1 MFGNVPVA
9 FDGAARAR
17 KAANMAIDHAEKYGA
32 HITFLTV
39 IQIEFTAAGHPARPA
54 DKVWLSV
61 GWSAAAAPTPST
73 SADPA
78 PTPRNFV
85 AAAPHPGHCQS
96 GGDLPQC
103 AGKLLKRTISAKSH
117 NSRDNGER

>member
-1 MFGNVPVA
+1 MFGNVLAA

-17 KAANMAIDHAEKYGA
+17 KAANVAIDLAGKYGA
-32 HITFLTV
+32 PITFLTV
-39 IQIEFTAAGHPARPA
+39 IQIEFTASGHPARPA
-54 DKVWLSV
+54 GKVWLPV
-61 GWSAAAAPTPST
+61 GWSAAAPPTPST

-85 AAAPHPGHCQS
+85 AAARLPGHCQP

-103 AGKLLKRTISAKSH
+103 AGKLL
-117 NSRDNGER
+117 N